1 VPLSKIQRDIL
12 ALLASHRDPESYVAG
27 STLLNVHAPRFSGG
41 IDVFQ
46 DREERVLQAADQDAA
61 VLLKQWLRS
70 AMA

>member
-1 VPLSKIQRDIL
+1 MPLSKIQRDIL

-27 STLLNVHAPRFSGG
+27 SFSGG

-61 VLLKQWLRS
+61 VLLKRWLRS